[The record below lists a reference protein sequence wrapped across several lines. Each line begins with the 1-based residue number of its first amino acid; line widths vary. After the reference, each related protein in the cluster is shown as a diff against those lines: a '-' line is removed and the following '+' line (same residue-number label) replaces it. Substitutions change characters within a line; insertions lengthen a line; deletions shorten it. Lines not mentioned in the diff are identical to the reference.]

1 MLIEALLGTYLLSHD
16 LFESVIQMNMIT
28 HRSRLAI
35 FDLKKVIRFVNHS
48 TASVLSHMHKSLNHP
63 FLIWLFYLLFSLTSL
78 HLNSH
83 YKDYGWTC
91 TFIVDNL
98 ILCKATAEMTDICYQ
113 FEKSGTCRFG
123 NECKFSHIF
132 TNADSHLRFLLKLK

>member
-1 MLIEALLGTYLLSHD
+1 MLIEALLDTYLLSHD

-35 FDLKKVIRFVNHS
+35 FDLKKDIRFVNHS
-48 TASVLSHMHKSLNHP
+48 TASVLSHMHKSLNHS

-83 YKDYGWTC
+83 YKDYDWTC
-91 TFIVDNL
+91 TFIVISL

-113 FEKSGTCRFG
+113 FKKSSTCCFK

>member
-1 MLIEALLGTYLLSHD
+1 MLIEALPDTYLLSHE

-63 FLIWLFYLLFSLTSL
+63 FLIWLSYLLFALTSL
-78 HLNSH
+78 HLNSQ
-83 YKDYGWTC
+83 YKDYDWTC
-91 TFIVDNL
+91 TFIVVNL

-113 FEKSGTCRFG
+113 FEKSGTCRFE
-123 NECKFSHIF
+123 NECKFFHIF
-132 TNADSHLRFLLKLK
+132 TNADFHLRSLLKLK